1 MRKKI
6 LVTLLFVFASDVAGT
21 TTNRQRNAHQLGDIM
36 KNYGTL
42 IETRLFFLSLLL
54 LLLLLLSEL
63 ADISVFVSRAICS
76 NSRSSLSRSLSLS
89 LVFCYCSQSAT
100 NIVYFIRPTMKRERD
115 WGKKKKKE

>member
-54 LLLLLLSEL
+54 LLSEL
-63 ADISVFVSRAICS
+63 ARRYISICLEG
-76 NSRSSLSRSLSLS
+76 N
-89 LVFCYCSQSAT
+89 
-100 NIVYFIRPTMKRERD
+100 M
-115 WGKKKKKE
+115 

>member
-54 LLLLLLSEL
+54 LLLLSEL

-89 LVFCYCSQSAT
+89 LVFCYCSQSAA